1 MKVMVRGLDF
11 SRRTM
16 AALFLRLPN
25 VTRRQTEGRMATTG
39 LLGSTDEEGSMGNQA
54 ALVMMKRV
62 WP

>member
-11 SRRTM
+11 SRRTI

-25 VTRRQTEGRMATTG
+25 VTRKQTEGRMATTG
-39 LLGSTDEEGSMGNQA
+39 LLGGTDEEGTMGNQA

-62 WP
+62 WS